1 MPPPAG
7 DVPCSRATNRD
18 SCALLGGFLH
28 FRLNENHACNH
39 RQRTCNRRACHGER
53 SRGSCHPSGHAEC
66 SSCFSARFAAKSA
79 SENARSCPCR
89 RPCPYLYRLCLSLF
103 LSALASIP
111 AAPTVLLHSVLI
123 VAKVFDRVEA
133 FGKLIAISETV
144 HNHWLPRKD

>member
-1 MPPPAG
+1 MLAIIGREPATAGRAMVKEAGVLAILLVMLSVPPA
-7 DVPCSRATNRD
+7 SQ
-18 SCALLGGFLH
+18 
-28 FRLNENHACNH
+28 HAS
-39 RQRTCNRRACHGER
+39 QRNRRR
-53 SRGSCHPSGHAEC
+53 T
-66 SSCFSARFAAKSA
+66 
-79 SENARSCPCR
+79 NARSCPCR